1 MKEVYSREN
10 RMEEV
15 KVATDSGNIVSY
27 MLSKVSGLEAS
38 SKALV
43 DGNNALRAII
53 IAQDSKIDTIM
64 GLLRERGTPTRQIKR
79 SREDFSPTEEIGD
92 GKQSTS
98 TSCEPPS
105 LLPSLNTSLCQA
117 SATALTLYVM
127 KKGHKAQE
135 LFYDWYA

>member
-1 MKEVYSREN
+1 MKEVYSPEN

-15 KVATDSGNIVSY
+15 KVATDNGNIVSY
-27 MLSKVSGLEAS
+27 MLSKVSDLEAS

-53 IAQDSKIDTIM
+53 I
-64 GLLRERGTPTRQIKR
+64 
-79 SREDFSPTEEIGD
+79 
-92 GKQSTS
+92 
-98 TSCEPPS
+98 
-105 LLPSLNTSLCQA
+105 
-117 SATALTLYVM
+117 TLYVM